1 MQRLVKKQISCIVAM
16 VMVLLLAMSVIV
28 PDKTYAATTHSLKIT
43 NGGKTAHTF
52 EIYQVFKG
60 DLSGKVLT
68 NIKWGSGIKDS
79 SKASL
84 GSASAKAKT
93 LTNVTKAEEFANDLQ
108 SHLGTPAKTQQV
120 AAGGSE
126 TVTGLEPGYYLVKD
140 TASSQSNKEN
150 GAYTSYILK
159 IVSDT
164 ETNAKLDVPT
174 VVKKVQENSDK
185 VWQDAADYNI
195 GDTIPYKLTGT
206 LPTNYDKYTKYAYK
220 FHDEMSAG
228 LTLDPA
234 SIKVKID
241 GTEIASSKY
250 TVTQDAGSNSFTV
263 AFADLKTLDTP
274 TTSNSSIVVEY
285 NCKLNSNA
293 VIGAHGNPNTVY
305 LEYSNNPNRG
315 GEGDFGKTPKDKNI
329 VFSYKVIVNKKDENN
344 DPLVGAEFTLY
355 KKTATGKE
363 AITRFTIDNTMAAN
377 KTTFTYNGLDAGK
390 YVLEETKTPAGY
402 NSIEP
407 VEFTIKA
414 EYDKVSDDPKLTKLE
429 SLGVLTFT
437 ADKNAGSLS
446 ADVVNNKGFTLPET
460 GGMGRALIY
469 VLGTI
474 LVIGSFGYM
483 RRRKGATI
491 K

>member
-1 MQRLVKKQISCIVAM
+1 MQRLLKKQISCIVAM

-174 VVKKVQENSDK
+174 VVKKVQENSDR

-263 AFADLKTLDTP
+263 AFADLKALDTP
-274 TTSNSSIVVEY
+274 TTANSSIVVEY
-285 NCKLNSNA
+285 NCKLNDNA
-293 VIGAHGNPNTVY
+293 VIGSAGNPNTVY

-315 GEGDFGKTPKDKNI
+315 GEGEFGKTPKDKNI

-363 AITRFTIDNTMAAN
+363 AITRFTINNTMEAN
-377 KTTFTYNGLDAGK
+377 KTTFTYKGLDAGK
-390 YVLEETKTPAGY
+390 YVLEETKTPTGY

-407 VEFTIKA
+407 VEFTIHA
-414 EYDKVSDDPKLTKLE
+414 EYDKTSDDPKLTKLE
-429 SLGVLTFT
+429 SHGTLTFT
-437 ADKNAGSLS
+437 ADKTAGTLS
-446 ADVVNNKGFTLPET
+446 TDVVNNKGFTLPET
-460 GGMGRALIY
+460 GGMGRYLIY
-469 VLGTI
+469 VLGAV
-474 LVIGSFGYM
+474 LVIGSLGYM
-483 RRRKGATI
+483 KRRKEATI

>member
-1 MQRLVKKQISCIVAM
+1 
-16 VMVLLLAMSVIV
+16 
-28 PDKTYAATTHSLKIT
+28 
-43 NGGKTAHTF
+43 
-52 EIYQVFKG
+52 
-60 DLSGKVLT
+60 
-68 NIKWGSGIKDS
+68 
-79 SKASL
+79 
-84 GSASAKAKT
+84 
-93 LTNVTKAEEFANDLQ
+93 
-108 SHLGTPAKTQQV
+108 
-120 AAGGSE
+120 
-126 TVTGLEPGYYLVKD
+126 
-140 TASSQSNKEN
+140 
-150 GAYTSYILK
+150 
-159 IVSDT
+159 
-164 ETNAKLDVPT
+164 
-174 VVKKVQENSDK
+174 
-185 VWQDAADYNI
+185 
-195 GDTIPYKLTGT
+195 
-206 LPTNYDKYTKYAYK
+206 
-220 FHDEMSAG
+220 MSAG

-293 VIGAHGNPNTVY
+293 VIGAQGNPNTVY

-390 YVLEETKTPAGY
+390 YVLEETKTPTGY

-407 VEFTIKA
+407 VEFTIHA
-414 EYDKVSDDPKLTKLE
+414 EYDKTSDDPKLTKLE

-483 RRRKGATI
+483 KRRKEATI

>member
-28 PDKTYAATTHSLKIT
+28 PDKTYAATSHSLKIN
-43 NGGKTAHTF
+43 NGGKTEHTF

-60 DLSGKVLT
+60 DLSGKVLS
-68 NIKWGSGIKDS
+68 NIQWGSGIKDS
-79 SKASL
+79 SKAGL

-93 LTNVTKAEEFANDLQ
+93 LTNVTKAEEFANDIQ
-108 SHLGTPAKTQQV
+108 SHLGTPVKTQKV

-126 TVTGLEPGYYLVKD
+126 TVTGLAPGYYLVKD
-140 TASSQSNKEN
+140 TASTQNKEN

-159 IVSDT
+159 IVADT
-164 ETNAKLDVPT
+164 ETSAKLDVPT

-274 TTSNSSIVVEY
+274 TTSNSTIVVEY

-293 VIGAHGNPNTVY
+293 VIGAQGNPNTVY

-402 NSIEP
+402 NSIDP
-407 VEFTIKA
+407 IEFTIKA
-414 EYDKVSDDPKLTKLE
+414 EYDKVSDDPKLTKLV

-469 VLGTI
+469 VLGTV
-474 LVIGSFGYM
+474 LVIGSLGYM

>member
-1 MQRLVKKQISCIVAM
+1 MQRLVKRQISCIVAM

-28 PDKTYAATTHSLKIT
+28 PDRAYAATTHSLKIT
-43 NGGKTAHTF
+43 NGGKTEHTF

-60 DLSGKVLT
+60 DLSGKVLS
-68 NIKWGSGIKDS
+68 NIQWGSGIKDS
-79 SKASL
+79 SKAGL

-93 LTNVTKAEEFANDLQ
+93 LTNVTKAEEFANDIQ
-108 SHLGTPAKTQQV
+108 SHLGTPAKTQKV

-126 TVTGLEPGYYLVKD
+126 TVTGLAPGYYLVKD
-140 TASSQSNKEN
+140 TASTQNKEN

-159 IVSDT
+159 IVADT
-164 ETNAKLDVPT
+164 ETSAKLDVPT

-185 VWQDAADYNI
+185 AWQDAADYNI

-206 LPTNYDKYTKYAYK
+206 LPTNYDKYEKYAYK

-228 LTLDPA
+228 LTLDPT

-263 AFADLKTLDTP
+263 AFADLKTLDTVI
-274 TTSNSSIVVEY
+274 TSNSTIVVEY
-285 NCKLNSNA
+285 SCELNSNA
-293 VIGAHGNPNTVY
+293 VIGAQGNPNTVY

-402 NSIEP
+402 NSVDPI
-407 VEFTIKA
+407 EFTIKA
-414 EYDKVSDDPKLTKLE
+414 E
-429 SLGVLTFT
+429 
-437 ADKNAGSLS
+437 
-446 ADVVNNKGFTLPET
+446 
-460 GGMGRALIY
+460 
-469 VLGTI
+469 
-474 LVIGSFGYM
+474 
-483 RRRKGATI
+483 
-491 K
+491 